1 MNLRRR
7 DFITLLGGAA
17 AAWPL
22 SARAQQRQALPVVGY
37 LHSGSPE
44 AYAPLVA
51 AFRKGLGEVGYVEG
65 RSVAVEYRFANDQ
78 ADRLPELVGD
88 LVRRKVS
95 VIAVVGSSDATLAA
109 KAATATIPIVF
120 VNGSDPVR
128 LGLVASLN
136 RPTGNITGITSL
148 SAELSGKRLGLLQ
161 AAAPGTTRFGVLVNA
176 DSAIRDP
183 IISDVKAAASVI
195 GLQIEL
201 CIATDRTLEKTFAS
215 MAEKRISA
223 LVVSSDAMFI
233 SRRIELALLAVKH
246 SMIAIY
252 PFRENA
258 EGGGLMSYGPDATE
272 INRQGGI
279 YVGRILKGERPSDLP
294 VMQASKFELVIN
306 LQTARVMGL
315 EITGTILALADKVI
329 E

>member
-1 MNLRRR
+1 MRRR

-17 AAWPL
+17 AWPL
-22 SARAQQRQALPVVGY
+22 AARAQQRALPVVGY

-51 AFRKGLGEVGYVEG
+51 AFRKGLGEAGYIEG

-78 ADRLPELVGD
+78 ADRLAELIGD

-95 VIAVVGSSDATLAA
+95 VIAVAGSSDAALAA

-120 VNGSDPVR
+120 LNGADPVR

-136 RPTGNITGITSL
+136 RPTGNVTGITSL

-161 AAAPGTTRFGVLVNA
+161 AAAPGTSRFGVLVNA
-176 DSAIRDP
+176 DSAIRDAM
-183 IISDVKAAASVI
+183 ISDVKAAASAI

-201 CIATDRTLEKTFAS
+201 FLTTDRTLETAFAS

-272 INRQGGI
+272 TNRQLGV
-279 YVGRILKGERPSDLP
+279 YVGRILKGEKPADLP
-294 VMQASKFELVIN
+294 VMQGSKFELVIN

-315 EITGTILALADKVI
+315 EIPGTISALADKVI

>member
-1 MNLRRR
+1 MRRR
-7 DFITLLGGAA
+7 DFITVLGGAA
-17 AAWPL
+17 AWPL
-22 SARAQQRQALPVVGY
+22 AALAQQRTLPVVGY

-65 RSVAVEYRFANDQ
+65 RNVAVEYRFANDQ

-95 VIAVVGSSDATLAA
+95 VIAAVGSSDAALAA

-161 AAAPGTTRFGVLVNA
+161 AAAPGTARFGVLINA
-176 DSAIRDP
+176 DSALRDG

-201 CIATDRTLEKTFAS
+201 FLTTDRSLETTFAS
-215 MAEKRISA
+215 MAEKRIFA
-223 LVVSSDAMFI
+223 LLVSSDAMFI

-246 SMIAIY
+246 SVIAIY

-258 EGGGLMSYGPDATE
+258 EGGGLMSYGPDTTE
-272 INRQGGI
+272 INRQGGV
-279 YVGRILKGERPSDLP
+279 YVGRILKGEKPADLP
-294 VMQASKFELVIN
+294 VMQGSKFELVIN

-315 EITGTILALADKVI
+315 EIPGTLLALADKVI

>member
-1 MNLRRR
+1 MMLRR
-7 DFITLLGGAA
+7 DFIMLLGGAA
-17 AAWPL
+17 AGWPL
-22 SARAQQRQALPVVGY
+22 AARAQQRTLPVVGY

-44 AYAPLVA
+44 AYIPLVA

-65 RSVAVEYRFANDQ
+65 RNVAVEYRFANDQ

-95 VIAVVGSSDATLAA
+95 VIAAVGSSDAALAA

-136 RPTGNITGITSL
+136 RPTGNVTGITSL

-176 DSAIRDP
+176 ESALRDG

-195 GLQIEL
+195 GLQTEL
-201 CIATDRTLEKTFAS
+201 FLTTDRGLETTFAS
-215 MAEKRISA
+215 MAEKRIFA
-223 LVVSSDAMFI
+223 LLISSDAMFI
-233 SRRIELALLAVKH
+233 SRRIELALLAAKH
-246 SMIAIY
+246 SVIAIY

-258 EGGGLMSYGPDATE
+258 EGGGLMSYGPDTTE

-279 YVGRILKGERPSDLP
+279 YVGRILKGEKPADLP
-294 VMQASKFELVIN
+294 VMQGSKFELVIN

-315 EITGTILALADKVI
+315 EIPGTLLALADKVI